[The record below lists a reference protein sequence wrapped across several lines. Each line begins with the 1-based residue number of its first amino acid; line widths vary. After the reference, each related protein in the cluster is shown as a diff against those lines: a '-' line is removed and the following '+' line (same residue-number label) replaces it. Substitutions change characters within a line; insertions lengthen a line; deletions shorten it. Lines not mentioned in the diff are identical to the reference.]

1 MDDSKK
7 VRVLKPDADTYM
19 WNLVE
24 TLELPEKDKNAI
36 VYADFDEY
44 SISADVLH
52 YNDKLYFLRN
62 KATDDP
68 TWASEAIMVDNHLH
82 VSGPRYAKES
92 GLIWYMQQHAALEE
106 EADTVEHKIFNEH
119 GFQGYSVVMQPLG
132 DLSFLDLLPQRGE
145 NNNNFV
151 TFVSDQFI
159 LMNYSGRYLIFD
171 LKGSFQG
178 KITFCNTKE
187 GFDEKQVKL
196 VNVSDSGKFFVFE
209 GPRF

>member
-1 MDDSKK
+1 MLFNNDQFYIMDDSKK

-24 TLELPEKDKNAI
+24 TLELPERDKNTI

-68 TWASEAIMVDNHLH
+68 TWASEAVMVDNHLH

-92 GLIWYMQQHAALEE
+92 GLIWYMQ
-106 EADTVEHKIFNEH
+106 
-119 GFQGYSVVMQPLG
+119 
-132 DLSFLDLLPQRGE
+132 
-145 NNNNFV
+145 
-151 TFVSDQFI
+151 
-159 LMNYSGRYLIFD
+159 
-171 LKGSFQG
+171 
-178 KITFCNTKE
+178 
-187 GFDEKQVKL
+187 
-196 VNVSDSGKFFVFE
+196 
-209 GPRF
+209 